1 VRLRIVVFLLACAW
15 AASTDGQP
23 LGTAFTYQGHLV
35 ENGTPATG
43 PYDLEIKLFDAPA
56 GGTQVFTTLL
66 YEDVAV
72 GNGLFTVALD
82 FGPSTFAGSARWLE
96 IGVRPGA
103 STGAFT
109 TLSARQELTP
119 SPHAIFGATA
129 PWAGI
134 LGKPAGFADDMD
146 NDSGGDITAV
156 NTPPGNGLVGGGTT
170 GALTL
175 GVAFGGSG
183 SGGAVSRVDHDHV
196 GQTWVA
202 TANPALTVASSATS
216 GAAIEG
222 QATALTGLAIGLRG
236 SSTSSQGVGVLGM
249 NTSTAGTTFGVNGF
263 VASGDGIAVQ
273 GIAAQTAGSAIGVH
287 GRSASTNGRG
297 VYGLATANSGS
308 AHGVFGETE
317 SVGNIVVASG
327 VSGHATSTTGFNFG
341 VRGVAASTGGVGVA
355 GLASATSGTT
365 IGMWGLSQSNFGSG
379 VRAEGS
385 GSTGTA
391 LEILNGRIK
400 ATGAGVDTA
409 TPAFRIASG
418 QHECL
423 GGTGVVVDHPQ
434 ANGNGGAMLFVTA
447 RGVSPGEASEPHSF
461 SVEYQTIGFLDC
473 PAGRWVIFRDSSTI
487 DSGYNVLVVVP

>member
-15 AASTDGQP
+15 AASTDAQP
-23 LGTAFTYQGHLV
+23 LGTAFTYQGRLV

-56 GGTQVFTTLL
+56 GGTQLFTTLL

-82 FGPSTFAGSARWLE
+82 FGPGTFEGSARWLE

-109 TLSARQELTP
+109 TLPARQELTP
-119 SPHAIFGATA
+119 SPNAIFGATT

-134 LGKPAGFADDMD
+134 LGKPAGFADDVD
-146 NDSGGDITAV
+146 DDSGGDITSV
-156 NTPPGNGLVGGGTT
+156 STPPGNGLVGGGTT

-183 SGGAVSRVDHDHV
+183 SGGAVSRVDHHHV

-202 TANPALTVASSATS
+202 TANPALTIASSATS

-222 QATALTGLAIGLRG
+222 QATALSGLAVGMRG

-249 NTSTAGTTFGVNGF
+249 NTSTAGLTLGVNGF
-263 VASGDGIAVQ
+263 VASPDGIAVQ
-273 GIAAQTAGSAIGVH
+273 GFASENSGSSIGVK
-287 GRSASTNGRG
+287 GLSDSANGRG
-297 VYGLATANSGS
+297 VFGHATANSGG

-341 VRGVAASTGGVGVA
+341 VRGVAASTSGVGVA

-365 IGMWGLSQSNFGSG
+365 IGMWGMSQSNLGAG

-391 LEILNGRIK
+391 LEIVNGRIK
-400 ATGAGVDTA
+400 ATGAGVDTP
-409 TPAFRIASG
+409 TPAFRIAYG
-418 QHECL
+418 EHECL
-423 GGTGVVVDHPQ
+423 GGSRVVIDHPQ
-434 ANGNGGAMLFVTA
+434 ANNNGAAMLFVTA
-447 RGVSPGEASEPHSF
+447 RGHNLGESVEPHSF
-461 SVEYQTIGFLDC
+461 ALEFQSIGFADC
-473 PAGRWVIFRDSSTI
+473 PMGRWVIRRENSTI
-487 DSGYNVLVVVP
+487 DSGYNVLIVVP